1 MEKTNYDDNPRYQK
15 VAEGEYRD
23 TETNETVLVFEGD
36 DADMVRF
43 TLKMNDHQ
51 DEYVLTEEDWKR
63 ILGDK
68 ILGDKYDD
76 PEWKKIY
83 SDESD
88 LNDL

>member
-1 MEKTNYDDNPRYQK
+1 
-15 VAEGEYRD
+15 
-23 TETNETVLVFEGD
+23 
-36 DADMVRF
+36 
-43 TLKMNDHQ
+43 MNDHQ

-63 ILGDK
+63 